1 MRSHPRGFISS
12 IMRRPR
18 FDHASATTASA
29 CGSSKRAVRDPRTP
43 RAEISGGACCSQTR
57 ARHDPIAVHR
67 TRPPWRATM
76 TSQLASEK
84 YGAAG
89 CLDAGCTRWA
99 GELRLLA
106 SRAGRGSRCGQRQT
120 DRGSR
125 VRRGR
130 GREPEIDRGSRPER
144 PRAIS
149 GGLEPLRERPVA
161 RAHHG
166 ERPSDEAPRN
176 CVQHETGAALA
187 QETERPN
194 GRGRV
199 TRRSRQASEEARAS
213 YGSTRG
219 RLRGHLA
226 TARLGDSKERAARQ
240 RSVASAIGNR
250 SDWKQPTSDGAG
262 LAELGL
268 GNQGRRNRAD
278 PKRLQIRIGPTPT
291 IAMDQHGTLMVR
303 D

>member
-1 MRSHPRGFISS
+1 MGQQA
-12 IMRRPR
+12 
-18 FDHASATTASA
+18 ASTRAARAGLASFG
-29 CGSSKRAVRDPRTP
+29 CSRAVQ
-43 RAEISGGACCSQTR
+43 AA
-57 ARHDPIAVHR
+57 
-67 TRPPWRATM
+67 
-76 TSQLASEK
+76 
-84 YGAAG
+84 GAA
-89 CLDAGCTRWA
+89 AGSGKRTVAR
-99 GELRLLA
+99 EF
-106 SRAGRGSRCGQRQT
+106 
-120 DRGSR
+120 D
-125 VRRGR
+125 VGR

-144 PRAIS
+144 SRAIS

-268 GNQGRRNRAD
+268 GNQGRRNQAD
-278 PKRLQIRIGPTPT
+278 PKEAADSDRAYADHRDGPAWDP
-291 IAMDQHGTLMVR
+291 DGP
-303 D
+303 